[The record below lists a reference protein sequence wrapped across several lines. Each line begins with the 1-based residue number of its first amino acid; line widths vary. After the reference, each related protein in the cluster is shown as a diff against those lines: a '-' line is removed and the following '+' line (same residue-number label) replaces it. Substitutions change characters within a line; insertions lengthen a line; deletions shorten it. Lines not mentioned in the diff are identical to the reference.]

1 MAFYIM
7 WAFVSTSFTWYIAF
21 EIYMYCKM
29 CEYFIPFSHKK
40 MSYMNFVAI
49 CVGSKESLDDKGS
62 GIIPPWVQI
71 LALPL
76 HRPVFCF

>member
-1 MAFYIM
+1 
-7 WAFVSTSFTWYIAF
+7 
-21 EIYMYCKM
+21 M

>member
-1 MAFYIM
+1 MRTLSMVLSPALRFL
-7 WAFVSTSFTWYIAF
+7 FQGKRV
-21 EIYMYCKM
+21 M

-62 GIIPPWVQI
+62 GIIPG
-71 LALPL
+71 
-76 HRPVFCF
+76 FKF